1 MVPWWLAPET
11 EQMDEWARQVPLP
24 SSRHFCVVPLPRT
37 RAELPQDVR
46 EPTEVP
52 SVFPQTRP
60 SSLLFPT
67 RGRSCHLVSSLAFL
81 AFFLPASPSSFTSA
95 SSHCF
100 RLFTFHNPIHS
111 EPGCCTRQPRIR
123 VGCAPGLPW
132 IRVLPKSLETTIPRM
147 PRYPVT
153 YWKIKSLPSAAG
165 ALCIC

>member
-1 MVPWWLAPET
+1 MATALLHQRGHSPGSFASC
-11 EQMDEWARQVPLP
+11 P
-24 SSRHFCVVPLPRT
+24 SLGLELNSTKMCVT
-37 RAELPQDVR
+37 
-46 EPTEVP
+46 PTGVP

-67 RGRSCHLVSSLAFL
+67 RGRSCHLVSSQAASSLAFL
-81 AFFLPASPSSFTSA
+81 ASFLPASPSRFTSA
-95 SSHCF
+95 SYHCF

-147 PRYPVT
+147 PCYPVT